1 MARLKIVI
9 MILFLFCM
17 FAAGHSAG
25 PFIMAELF
33 VIIAPFVGALDKE
46 ILLMLP
52 IIALHITG
60 FIAIRR
66 SLNKLTLWVTILL
79 SLVVIAATIMSRGA
93 LSLVIWTN
101 GTFLVMAVIYVVRY
115 LKEVKERKIEFNV
128 KSDNLN

>member
-1 MARLKIVI
+1 

-17 FAAGHSAG
+17 FAAGHSGG
-25 PFIMAELF
+25 PFIMAEL
-33 VIIAPFVGALDKE
+33 IIAPFVGALDKE

-115 LKEVKERKIEFNV
+115 LKQVKERKIEFNV